1 VTLKVQ
7 QEFLS
12 AIGIYSFE
20 DARLSGL
27 SNTIN
32 FLSKIEIQLS
42 IIN

>member
-7 QEFLS
+7 NEFLS

-20 DARLSGL
+20 DATLSGL

-32 FLSKIEIQLS
+32 FYPKLKYNYL
-42 IIN
+42 